1 MSLQTKTTEDTKVK
15 QFQKN
20 GRLPPLSPSPLE
32 HRKKNNPATLCQ
44 ARLILGCA
52 CSSFSHLKCH
62 PVGTHRW
69 LQHNQPGV
77 LQEEPVRQ
85 RERQRERGR
94 ERGRERQREAALL
107 LFHSFGHKSTKSR
120 HVHLLSQ
127 SGPSLADVHPPL
139 LCLCPRVE
147 RSVTCLASLFTVP
160 WVTSS
165 YGPSLLPTVI

>member
-20 GRLPPLSPSPLE
+20 GRLPPQSPSPLE

-85 RERQRERGR
+85 RERQRE
-94 ERGRERQREAALL
+94 AALL
-107 LFHSFGHKSTKSR
+107 LVHYSGHNSMQSR